1 MILSHSFIPGP
12 VRSAIANPLL
22 PVEIVLWGSWVL
34 HYCVHLSIN
43 AFIPTPPS
51 ILARPEPYS
60 YKQNPFMEK
69 LAFLKPDYTT
79 NARPME
85 EKSCVKCN
93 SMARCF
99 VEQLV
104 FRFSM

>member
-1 MILSHSFIPGP
+1 
-12 VRSAIANPLL
+12 
-22 PVEIVLWGSWVL
+22 
-34 HYCVHLSIN
+34 
-43 AFIPTPPS
+43 
-51 ILARPEPYS
+51 
-60 YKQNPFMEK
+60 MEK